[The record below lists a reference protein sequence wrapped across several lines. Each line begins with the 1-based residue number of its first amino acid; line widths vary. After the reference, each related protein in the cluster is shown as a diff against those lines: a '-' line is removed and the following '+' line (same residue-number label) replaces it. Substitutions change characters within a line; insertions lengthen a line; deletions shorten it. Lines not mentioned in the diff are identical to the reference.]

1 MTDFIH
7 GIGAGVG
14 IGLLIL
20 NFVRRKKGGENT

>member
-7 GIGAGVG
+7 GMGTGVW

-20 NFVRRKKGGENT
+20 NIARRKKGGRK

>member
-1 MTDFIH
+1 MTDFIL

-20 NFVRRKKGGENT
+20 NSVRRKKGGEK